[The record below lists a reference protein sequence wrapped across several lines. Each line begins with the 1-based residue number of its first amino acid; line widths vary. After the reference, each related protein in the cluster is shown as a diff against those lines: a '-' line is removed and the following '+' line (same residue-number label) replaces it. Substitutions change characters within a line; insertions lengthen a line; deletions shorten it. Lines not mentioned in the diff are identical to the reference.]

1 MDTASHWPHQE
12 LGLVKPMEEMVPASA
27 NASATAGNTLA
38 QARPQMMERRARPQ
52 KEKALNC
59 PRCNSTN
66 TKFCYYNNYSLT
78 QPRYFCKT
86 CRRYWTEGGSLRNV
100 PVGGGS
106 RKNKRPSSTTATQ
119 ATATAGGATTHS
131 TTAATTVSPSS
142 VISSHARKLMHEA
155 QDLNLAFNHY
165 SIPVPEFSFPSLES
179 SAVRST
185 NGGANGSVGAIS
197 AMELLRSGIG
207 SGSLATGFVPLP
219 VPEYTTGFGLQHE
232 FRPPH
237 TLAFSLDAS
246 VGVGAGGGASAV
258 GGGFV
263 GIPSVQDTG
272 NGSRL
277 LFPFGDLKPVISS
290 GASEYESN
298 NKEQGLFWNA
308 MLGGGSGA
316 TGGGATGDG
325 VSGNG
330 ASW

>member
-1 MDTASHWPHQE
+1 M
-12 LGLVKPMEEMVPASA
+12 KPMEEMVPASA
-27 NASATAGNTLA
+27 NPSATAGNTLG
-38 QARPQMMERRARPQ
+38 QERPQLMERRARPQ

-119 ATATAGGATTHS
+119 ATASAAGGIATHS
-131 TTAATTVSPSS
+131 TSAATTVSPSS
-142 VISSHARKLMHEA
+142 VISNHARKLMHEA
-155 QDLNLAFNHY
+155 QDLNLAFNHHTV
-165 SIPVPEFSFPSLES
+165 PVSEFSFPSLES
-179 SAVRST
+179 STVRS
-185 NGGANGSVGAIS
+185 NNNGANGSVGAIS

-207 SGSLATGFVPLP
+207 SGRLGTGFVPMS

-237 TLAFSLDAS
+237 TLAFSLD
-246 VGVGAGGGASAV
+246 VGAGGSSSAV
-258 GGGFV
+258 AGGFA
-263 GIPSVQDTG
+263 VQETG

-277 LFPFGDLKPVISS
+277 LFPFGDMKPVISS
-290 GASEYESN
+290 SASEYESN
-298 NKEQGLFWNA
+298 NKEQGLFWNT

>member
-1 MDTASHWPHQE
+1 M
-12 LGLVKPMEEMVPASA
+12 KPMEEMAPASA
-27 NASATAGNTLA
+27 NPSANAGNTLA
-38 QARPQMMERRARPQ
+38 QARPQLMERRTRPQ

-106 RKNKRPSSTTATQ
+106 RKNKRPSSSHATATQ
-119 ATATAGGATTHS
+119 ATASAAGGTTTHS
-131 TTAATTVSPSS
+131 TSVATTVSPSS
-142 VISSHARKLMHEA
+142 VISSHARKLMHDA
-155 QDLNLAFNHY
+155 QDLNLAFNHHTV
-165 SIPVPEFSFPSLES
+165 PVPEFSFPSLES
-179 SAVRST
+179 STVRNTHS
-185 NGGANGSVGAIS
+185 GANGSVGAIS

-207 SGSLATGFVPLP
+207 SGSLGTGFVPMS

-246 VGVGAGGGASAV
+246 VGVGAGGSGSAV
-258 GGGFV
+258 TGGFV
-263 GIPSVQDTG
+263 GLPAVQETG

-277 LFPFGDLKPVISS
+277 LFPFGDLKPVISGS
-290 GASEYESN
+290 ASEYESN

-308 MLGGGSGA
+308 MLGGGSSA

>member
-1 MDTASHWPHQE
+1 M
-12 LGLVKPMEEMVPASA
+12 KPMEEMVPANA
-27 NASATAGNTLA
+27 NPSATAGNTLG
-38 QARPQMMERRARPQ
+38 QERPQLMERRARPQ

-119 ATATAGGATTHS
+119 ATASAPGGITAHSTSGATG
-131 TTAATTVSPSS
+131 VSPSS
-142 VISSHARKLMHEA
+142 VISNHARKLMHEA
-155 QDLNLAFNHY
+155 QDLNLAFNHHNV
-165 SIPVPEFSFPSLES
+165 PVSEFSFPSLES
-179 SAVRST
+179 STVRSN
-185 NGGANGSVGAIS
+185 NGGAIS

-207 SGSLATGFVPLP
+207 GTGFVPMS
-219 VPEYTTGFGLQHE
+219 VPEYTAGFGMQHE

-237 TLAFSLDAS
+237 TLAFSLD
-246 VGVGAGGGASAV
+246 VGAGGSASAV
-258 GGGFV
+258 AGGFA
-263 GIPSVQDTG
+263 VQETG

-277 LFPFGDLKPVISS
+277 LFPFGDMKPVISS
-290 GASEYESN
+290 HTSEYESN
-298 NKEQGLFWNA
+298 NKEQGLFWNT
-308 MLGGGSGA
+308 MLGGGSGSA

-325 VSGNG
+325 VNGNG